1 MQAAR
6 IPQVLYPYF
15 SISYAYCKQQI
26 LQLTLNSHHLAKK
39 FWAKKIPP
47 LFLDTS
53 KICAGLWIQS
63 PVAQTPRDT
72 QASCCYLLVFF
83 LSLGCRTLTL
93 QDTLLRQT
101 ALTSAALPVQFLLTR
116 PRASPWRALTM
127 WVGTLMNCFSF
138 QIRHHSSLLSP
149 SPLPV
154 PTFIILT
161 PPLPLSVIWEWARE
175 AGRLQHCSALPHPLF
190 PRFDSSKWAK
200 LGCW

>member
-1 MQAAR
+1 MCRLRESHRCCTLISALVMPTVSSRSYSLLLIPTTLPKNSEQRKFLHYFWTQAKYVQASESSHLLLR
-6 IPQVLYPYF
+6 HPETLRLRVVTYWCF
-15 SISYAYCKQQI
+15 SC
-26 LQLTLNSHHLAKK
+26 LLA
-39 FWAKKIPP
+39 
-47 LFLDTS
+47 
-53 KICAGLWIQS
+53 AGLWLSKTLYCVKQLQPQQPSQS
-63 PVAQTPRDT
+63 SFSSQDQEPLPGELWP
-72 QASCCYLLVFF
+72 CE
-83 LSLGCRTLTL
+83 LG
-93 QDTLLRQT
+93 
-101 ALTSAALPVQFLLTR
+101 
-116 PRASPWRALTM
+116 
-127 WVGTLMNCFSF
+127 LMNCFSF